1 MDESLSD
8 TPSSPDSSIRK
19 SPFPE
24 PDWSFD
30 IIDSSDEDEYKLDQY
45 IYQIKEMYI
54 DIDKVSKIINP
65 KYDNYNIELLINIIE
80 ESYYNEIDIN
90 DSNMENLV
98 NLMYIFY
105 DRTRFNYINH
115 IECIKEIFK
124 NINTLNDIEKF
135 DINKEIKDMFDKISS
150 VQITPNIRV
159 RV

>member
-1 MDESLSD
+1 MCEIIDERR
-8 TPSSPDSSIRK
+8 SPDTLL
-19 SPFPE
+19 PFDME
-24 PDWSFD
+24 DYYSE
-30 IIDSSDEDEYKLDQY
+30 SSDEDEDKLEQY
-45 IYQIKEMYI
+45 IDKITEMYI
-54 DIDKVSKIINP
+54 YIMKEIIDS
-65 KYDNYNIELLINIIE
+65 KYDINNIELLIDIIE

-90 DSNMENLV
+90 DSNMKNLV

-150 VQITPNIRV
+150 VQITPNISV